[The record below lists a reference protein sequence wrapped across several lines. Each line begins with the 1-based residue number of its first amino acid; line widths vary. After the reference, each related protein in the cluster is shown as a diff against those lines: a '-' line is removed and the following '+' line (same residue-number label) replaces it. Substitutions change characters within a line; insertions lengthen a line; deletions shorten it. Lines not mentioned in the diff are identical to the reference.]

1 MGAILRAL
9 KMELFTVEFCPNC
22 HLPLNGHPQ
31 CLSCNRNTGDV
42 ATEILG
48 PVTWDEVATHLK
60 SKLFMDTEWIV
71 EEGEELTWYPWLFPV
86 RIYARAQGTFDNSPD
101 NWMLVTSEIELVEV
115 DENRGIDLAA
125 DLNREFNLGVF
136 VYEEG
141 RLRVQTTLALNP
153 LCRGLLDLFHDQVLA
168 QATIAFK
175 LSAEFEDYGLKLLF
189 AEHPVSGFHET
200 PDELLGVFLD
210 ELQLPIAD
218 GYLEQVEL
226 VRNGLFRDL
235 MVKDGFEIG
244 FDQADVTYYESA
256 TTWVGAG
263 VMNDQPKFAKY
274 GPGMMLAGMFAE
286 HRFRFDAF
294 LANETNLVIGRV
306 LPCSQFGPI
315 SAVYESDGP
324 EITSTMWVQL
334 TYGFLAVNRLDS
346 VQLAVAM
353 KNVALHINSAVR
365 LFGEYY
371 DSLVSE

>member
-1 MGAILRAL
+1 VF
-9 KMELFTVEFCPNC
+9 ELCPNC
-22 HLPLNGHPQ
+22 RLPLNGHPQ
-31 CLSCNRNTGDV
+31 CLSCNRNIGDI

-60 SKLFMDTEWIV
+60 SKLFMDAEWIV
-71 EEGEELTWYPWLFPV
+71 ENHEELIWYPWLFPV

-115 DENRGIDLAA
+115 DEERGLDLAA
-125 DLNREFNLGVF
+125 DLNRDFNLGAF

-141 RLRVQTTLALNP
+141 RLRVQSTLALNP

-168 QATIAFK
+168 QATAALK
-175 LSAEFEDYGLKLLF
+175 LSEEFDGYGLELLF

-210 ELQLPIAD
+210 EFQLPIAD
-218 GYLEQVEL
+218 GYLTQVEAA
-226 VRNGLFRDL
+226 RNGLFRDR
-235 MVKDGFEIG
+235 MIEEGFEIG
-244 FDQADVTYYESA
+244 FDQDDVTYFESP

-263 VMNDQPKFAKY
+263 VMNDHPKFAKY

-286 HRFRFDAF
+286 HRFRFNAL
-294 LANETNLVIGRV
+294 LANETNLVIGRE
-306 LPCSQFGPI
+306 LPCSQFGPVA
-315 SAVYESDGP
+315 AVIESDPP
-324 EITSTMWVQL
+324 EMLSTMWVQL
-334 TYGFLAVNRLDS
+334 PYGFLAVNRLDR
-346 VQLAVAM
+346 VRLAIEM
-353 KNVALHINSAVR
+353 KNAVMHVNSAVR